1 VGEKGRV
8 PEPVNKN
15 FVDNRK
21 LQCESWVQCVHGSN
35 FILSGLKVF
44 LRIALLTAT
53 IRLLDPR

>member
-1 VGEKGRV
+1 VGEKGRI

-15 FVDNRK
+15 SVDNRK

-44 LRIALLTAT
+44 LPIALLTAAV
-53 IRLLDPR
+53 RLLGTR

>member
-21 LQCESWVQCVHGSN
+21 LQCESWVQRVHGSN

-44 LRIALLTAT
+44 LPIALLTDAV
-53 IRLLDPR
+53 R